1 VGIADAV
8 QLMRTAAVEE
18 RSALLAERGELPSR
32 LLEDAAGSDVLQLR
46 RDAVKAA
53 KVLELVS
60 LVSVDPQASPPLVDR
75 RTMKTVAVAA
85 VVGIVVGLLL
95 ALLLAH
101 TAFAPSVYCHD
112 YPNGSYTC
120 TGPGG

>member
-1 VGIADAV
+1 VRST
-8 QLMRTAAVEE
+8 RTAATEE
-18 RSALLAERGELPSR
+18 RSALLAERRELPSR
-32 LLEDAAGSDVLQLR
+32 LLEDAAGSNVLQLR

-60 LVSVDPQASPPLVDR
+60 LANVDPQASPPLVDS
-75 RTMKTVAVAA
+75 RTIKTVAVAA
-85 VVGIVVGLLL
+85 VVGLVAGLLL
-95 ALLLAH
+95 ALLLAR
-101 TAFAPSVYCHD
+101 TAFAPSVYCHH